1 VKEPIQ
7 PKLLDLLDEI
17 RSIAQLGINYSKDPY
32 DLSRYNRLLELAA
45 TEYAPI
51 TGWRSADQSSAAQ
64 SSTGLSPETIRQRF
78 TRELGYITPK
88 IGVQGA
94 LFDADG
100 KILLEQRID
109 DALWGLPAGWVEVG
123 ERPETAV
130 IREFQ
135 EETGLT
141 VEPIAILGFYTRL
154 PGEYQQPHT
163 SVHILY
169 ACDYLDGNLRSS
181 HESLQMV
188 YCDPSTIEHW
198 HKDHRQQVEAA
209 LQFRKTGKIP
219 PFVKS
224 APAASSASA

>member
-1 VKEPIQ
+1 MKNN
-7 PKLLDLLDEI
+7 LLDLLDEI
-17 RSIAQLGINYSKDPY
+17 RAIAQLGINFSKDPY
-32 DLSRYNRLLELAA
+32 DLGRYNRLLEIAA
-45 TEYAPI
+45 TEYADM
-51 TGWRSADQSSAAQ
+51 TA
-64 SSTGLSPETIRQRF
+64 LSPDTIRQRF
-78 TRELGYITPK
+78 IKELGYITPK

-100 KILLEQRID
+100 KILLEQRVD
-109 DALWGLPAGWVEVG
+109 DSLWGLPAGWVEVG

-135 EETGLT
+135 EETGLKVT
-141 VEPIAILGFYTRL
+141 PKAILGFYTRL
-154 PGEYQQPHT
+154 PGEYNQPHT

-169 ACDYLDGNLRSS
+169 ACEYLGGTVRSS

-209 LQFRKTGKIP
+209 IHFRTTGKIP
-219 PFVKS
+219 SFVS
-224 APAASSASA
+224 V